1 MAKSNRIGLFVCIL
15 LILYPISLFGMEKK
29 TGEEL
34 YKKISMSAK
43 GLENQ
48 GLIKE
53 LQTKA
58 GNLDWQDSGDIEFT
72 GNLRLITQEKQTGQE
87 GLKLFLLREL
97 SGDIYV
103 LPLPKKTENSEIKSF
118 YSELEKSLSNKLD
131 FKVRVKSAVVNG
143 DEYAFAQFVQK
154 PQQLALDKIF
164 KIAIILMLFFVMIGM
179 GLTLTLKEFA
189 LVFTSPR
196 GIILGEIL
204 QFGIMPFIAMII
216 GHLLGFYEYFPF
228 IFVGMILITAT
239 PGGVTSNLMTYYAKG
254 DLALS
259 ISMTSFST
267 VLSLIFTPLLLSL
280 YCAGVP
286 EVAIPVKIIV
296 QTMLVLVIVPL
307 IIGMSVRSKWPEFAA
322 KTTKIFALLGIIALL
337 FLIIAG
343 ILSNL
348 HAFADTERHGVLFYT
363 MVFSL
368 TTLGM
373 ITGII
378 FPKLAGVNNYQT
390 RAISLESGL
399 RNASLAMA
407 IALLIQDLMGDFY
420 SSMFITSGM
429 FGLGMYIAGF
439 ICIASYKKILPVE
452 AKEVS

>member
-1 MAKSNRIGLFVCIL
+1 MVRSNRICLFLCIL
-15 LILYPISLFGMEKK
+15 LILYPISLFGMEKE
-29 TGEEL
+29 TGEDL
-34 YKKISMSAK
+34 YKKISMSSK
-43 GLENQ
+43 GSGNQ

-58 GNLDWQDSGDIEFT
+58 DALDWQDSKNIRFT
-72 GNLRLITQEKQTGQE
+72 GNLRLITQEEQTGQE
-87 GLKLFLLREL
+87 GLKLFLLRNL

-103 LPLPKKTENSEIKSF
+103 LSLPKKTEESEIKSF
-118 YSELEKSLSNKLD
+118 YSELEESLSNKLN
-131 FKVRVKSAVVNG
+131 FNVIVKSAVVNG
-143 DEYAFAQFVQK
+143 DTYTFAKFVQK
-154 PQQLALDKIF
+154 PQQPAIDKIF
-164 KIAIILMLFFVMIGM
+164 KICIILMLFFVMIGM

-216 GHLLGFYEYFPF
+216 GHLLGFYEYYPF

-267 VLSLIFTPLLLSL
+267 VLSLFFTPLLLSL

-286 EVAIPVKIIV
+286 DISIPVMIIV
-296 QTMLVLVIVPL
+296 QTMLILVIIPL
-307 IIGMSVRSKWPEFAA
+307 IIGMSVRAKWPGFAA
-322 KTTKIFALLGIIALL
+322 KTTKVFSLLGIIALL
-337 FLIIAG
+337 FLIITG

-363 MVFSL
+363 MVLSL
-368 TTLGM
+368 TALGM

-378 FPKLAGVNNYQT
+378 LPKLAGVNNYQT

-407 IALLIQDLMGDFY
+407 IALLIQDLMGDFHG
-420 SSMFITSGM
+420 SMFVTSGM

-439 ICIASYKKILPVE
+439 ICIATYKKILPVE
-452 AKEVS
+452 GEEVR